1 LSYIIVY
8 RFRFVPVISLKKT
21 TEKKVKISLKKKSK
35 FMNEKKMVKV
45 KNKQNRNGHK
55 LLFYCN
61 SNICHILQSEAPT
74 LSLMEVAKEK

>member
-1 LSYIIVY
+1 
-8 RFRFVPVISLKKT
+8 
-21 TEKKVKISLKKKSK
+21 
-35 FMNEKKMVKV
+35 MNEKKMVKV

-55 LLFYCN
+55 ILFYCK